1 MPKGLNI
8 PNAIARFDEAIR
20 THCFMGAQPPE
31 DHAKIQN
38 QYDVARD
45 NLKKAIA
52 QECERKYDLGVSYG
66 MSRSRSSP
74 GNGDMG
80 G

>member
-1 MPKGLNI
+1 MAKGLNI
-8 PNAIARFDEAIR
+8 PNALARFEKACR
-20 THCFMGAQPPE
+20 THEFMGAQPPE
-31 DHAKIQN
+31 DHDKIQN

-52 QECERKYDLGVSYG
+52 QECKRKYELGVSHG
-66 MSRSRSSP
+66 MSRARSSP